1 MGKAARD
8 QSARDRIK
16 AQREAERKQEQRKRM
31 TTIATVVVVALAAVG
46 AGWWYSI
53 QSGQSEETTTALA
66 PITVQ
71 SDGSVV
77 MAKAGVDKPVLDVYE
92 DFQCPI
98 CRELDKT
105 SGPTVKNLAA
115 EGKVKVV
122 YHPITIF
129 GEGVVRDNSV
139 RAGAAARCVPDGR
152 QWMAYHD
159 KLFEE
164 QPPETVEGFK
174 TGELVEWGKEAGV
187 TAPGFEQCVTSQQH
201 AKAHADYSNAQIES
215 AQIQGTPTLKLN
227 GTALGNEA
235 FNPSQLRQA
244 ILDAA
249 K

>member
-31 TTIATVVVVALAAVG
+31 VTITTVAVVALAAVG
-46 AGWWYSI
+46 AGWWYSA
-53 QSGQSEETTTALA
+53 QRGKSEEATTALA

-71 SDGSVV
+71 GDGSVV
-77 MAKAGVDKPVLDVYE
+77 MAKAGVEKPVLDIYE
-92 DFQCPI
+92 DFQCPF
-98 CRELDKT
+98 CKQLDE
-105 SGPTVKNLAA
+105 SNGPTIKNMAA
-115 EGKVKVV
+115 AGQVKVV

-129 GEGVVRDNSV
+129 PESVTRSNSV
-139 RAGAAARCVPDGR
+139 RAGAAARCVPDGK

-164 QPPETVEGFK
+164 QPSETVEGFK

-187 TAPGFEQCVTSQQH
+187 TAPNFEQCVTSQQH
-201 AKAHADYSNAQIES
+201 AKAHTDYAAAQIES
-215 AQIQGTPTLKLN
+215 AKIEGTPTLKLN
-227 GTALGNEA
+227 GTVLGDEG
-235 FNPSQLRQA
+235 FSPSGLRQA